1 LVWLATTKINS
12 KQGQKLCASQ
22 QLYSIKLQ
30 VNVRHFINYYAIKA
44 FDVNISQVRKLGQ
57 TKSTE
62 VWKMHK
68 TFGKPS
74 ETFGKPSETFG
85 KPSEAFGIED
95 TIRSQTPSYKLD

>member
-1 LVWLATTKINS
+1 
-12 KQGQKLCASQ
+12 
-22 QLYSIKLQ
+22 
-30 VNVRHFINYYAIKA
+30 
-44 FDVNISQVRKLGQ
+44 
-57 TKSTE
+57 
-62 VWKMHK
+62 MHK